1 MSSLSNTKVF
11 NVSDCDIS
19 SVQTWNVNAL
29 SMHCEMFI
37 SSKSKYEC
45 QTDTLLRHTRTQVLA
60 SSDSF
65 IKRYV

>member
-29 SMHCEMFI
+29 SMLCEMFI

-45 QTDTLLRHTRTQVLA
+45 QTDTLLRHTQVLA

-65 IKRYV
+65 IKRCV